1 MISWTSPESAEAE
14 SVEAESVEAELLV
27 EPAEVSAV
35 ELPHPARQDRTIAA
49 DKTVANTR
57 FNFITISSFIC
68 FPLIYGTGNVD
79 KQTITNPYP
88 DSIIII
94 A

>member
-57 FNFITISSFIC
+57 FN
-68 FPLIYGTGNVD
+68 YGTGNVD